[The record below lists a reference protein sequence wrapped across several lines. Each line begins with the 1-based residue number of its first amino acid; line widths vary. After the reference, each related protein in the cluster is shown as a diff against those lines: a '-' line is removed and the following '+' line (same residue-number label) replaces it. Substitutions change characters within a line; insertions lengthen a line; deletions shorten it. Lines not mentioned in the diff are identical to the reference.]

1 MKLQIKDR
9 RSNDFEKYDV
19 TMATQVIESFEGLS
33 KGRRVTAL
41 LQLQDDKWRKTFL
54 TMSRDLQEYWINK
67 LQVPDEKGL
76 DED

>member
-1 MKLQIKDR
+1 
-9 RSNDFEKYDV
+9 
-19 TMATQVIESFEGLS
+19 MATQVIESFEGLS

-41 LQLQDDKWRKTFL
+41 LQLQDDIWRKTFL

-67 LQVPDEKGL
+67 LQVPDEKRP